1 MDYRFREDD
10 AKRHFTSSMS
20 FAPTCN
26 RDSWV
31 IRQSLMRRVRAFFE
45 SRGVLE
51 VETPVLSNACGT
63 DPQLD
68 YFEIESPRRFMMTSP
83 EFHMKRLLAAGFGD
97 IFQITKSF
105 RKDEFG
111 AHHNNEFSMVEWYRV
126 GMPQERLMDEVEAL
140 VSEIIGK
147 PINARRTRWIDA
159 FRNYADVDPLA
170 ADLPEFAEVCMARE
184 IPMPVG
190 VSDMSREDWWDY
202 LMVFAVEPALAKNGP
217 EFILDY
223 PQSQAALA
231 QTYVGEDGYTWARRF
246 ELFVEQVELC
256 NGYTELTDAA
266 EQRRRFGIDLEIRRD
281 MGKPEPPIDENFLNA
296 LESGMPACSG
306 VALGLDRLFM
316 LAMNKKEIKDVILFP
331 SPIA

>member
-1 MDYRFREDD
+1 MNKVRQF
-10 AKRHFTSSMS
+10 FVQ
-20 FAPTCN
+20 
-26 RDSWV
+26 RD
-31 IRQSLMRRVRAFFE
+31 
-45 SRGVLE
+45 VLE
-51 VETPVLSNACGT
+51 VETPVLSNAGGT

-68 YFEIESPRRFMMTSP
+68 YFEVEGNRYMMTSP

-111 AHHNNEFSMVEWYRV
+111 AHHNNEFSMVEWYRI
-126 GMPQERLMDEVEAL
+126 GMPQEKLMEEVEEL
-140 VSEIIGK
+140 VSEVIGR
-147 PINARRTRWIDA
+147 PIHARRTRWINA
-159 FRNYADVDPLA
+159 FRNYAGVDPLMA
-170 ADLPEFAEVCMARE
+170 SDDEFAAACTARD
-184 IPMPVG
+184 IPLPADG
-190 VSDMSREDWWDY
+190 TAMSREDWWDY

-231 QTYVGEDGYTWARRF
+231 QTYVDEEGHTWARRF
-246 ELFVEQVELC
+246 ELFVDRVELC

-266 EQRRRFGIDLEIRRD
+266 EQRRRFADDLDIRRR
-281 MGKPEPPIDENFLNA
+281 MGKPLPQVDEHFLAA

-316 LAMNKKEIKDVILFP
+316 LAMDKEKISDVVLFP
-331 SPIA
+331 SIIA

>member
-1 MDYRFREDD
+1 
-10 AKRHFTSSMS
+10 MS
-20 FAPTCN
+20 FSPTCD
-26 RDSWV
+26 RETWKA
-31 IRQSLMRRVRAFFE
+31 RQSLLAKVRTFFE

-51 VETPVLSNACGT
+51 VETPVVSNAGGT

-68 YFEIESPRRFMMTSP
+68 YFEVAGNPNRYLMTSP
-83 EFHMKRLLAAGFGD
+83 EFHMKRLLAAGYGD

-126 GMPQERLMDEVEAL
+126 GMPQEQLMDEVESL
-140 VSEIIGK
+140 VSEIMGQ
-147 PINARRTRWIDA
+147 PVDARRTRWIDA
-159 FRNYADVDPLA
+159 FKNYAGVDPLA
-170 ADLPEFAEVCMARE
+170 ATDGDFVAACKFQNIPLPAD
-184 IPMPVG
+184 
-190 VSDMSREDWWDY
+190 VSAMSREDWWDY

-231 QTYVGEDGYTWARRF
+231 QTYVGEDGHTWARRF
-246 ELFVEQVELC
+246 ELFVDQVELC
-256 NGYTELTDAA
+256 NGYTELTDAV
-266 EQRRRFGIDLEIRRD
+266 EQRRRFEADLAIRKQ
-281 MGKPEPPIDENFLNA
+281 MGKPLPTLDENFLNA

-316 LAMNKKEIKDVILFP
+316 LALHKKEIKDVLLFP

>member
-1 MDYRFREDD
+1 
-10 AKRHFTSSMS
+10 MS
-20 FAPTCN
+20 FSPTCS
-26 RDSWV
+26 RESWMQ
-31 IRQSLMRRVRAFFE
+31 RQALMNKVRAFFV

-51 VETPVLSNACGT
+51 VETPTLSNAGGT

-68 YFEIESPRRFMMTSP
+68 YFEVEGDRFMMTSP

-126 GMPQERLMDEVEAL
+126 GMPQEQLMDEVEAL
-140 VSEIIGK
+140 VSEIIGQ
-147 PINARRTRWIDA
+147 PIHAHRTRWIDA
-159 FRNYADVDPLA
+159 FREYAGVDPFCESMDNFVCA
-170 ADLPEFAEVCMARE
+170 CNGRAIPVPEGPER
-184 IPMPVG
+184 
-190 VSDMSREDWWDY
+190 MSREDWWDY
-202 LMVFAVEPALAKNGP
+202 LMEPELAKNGP

-231 QTYVGEDGYTWARRF
+231 QTYVDEDGYTWARRF
-246 ELFVEQVELC
+246 ELFVDQVELC

-266 EQRRRFGIDLEIRRD
+266 EQRRRFAADLEIRRG
-281 MGKPEPPIDENFLNA
+281 MNKPLPPIDENFLAA

-316 LAMNKKEIKDVILFP
+316 LAMGKSEIKEVILFP

>member
-1 MDYRFREDD
+1 M
-10 AKRHFTSSMS
+10 
-20 FAPTCN
+20 
-26 RDSWV
+26 
-31 IRQSLMRRVRAFFE
+31 
-45 SRGVLE
+45 
-51 VETPVLSNACGT
+51 ETPVLSNACGT

-68 YFEIESPRRFMMTSP
+68 YFEIESPHRFMMTSP
-83 EFHMKRLLAAGFGD
+83 EFHMKRLLAADFGD

-126 GMPQERLMDEVEAL
+126 GMPQEKLMDEVEAL
-140 VSEIIGK
+140 VSEILGK
-147 PINARRTRWIDA
+147 PLKARRTRWIDA
-159 FRNYADVDPLA
+159 FKKYAGVDPFSASAEEFVA
-170 ADLPEFAEVCMARE
+170 ACKSQNIPLPANTA
-184 IPMPVG
+184 
-190 VSDMSREDWWDY
+190 DMSREDWWDY

-231 QTYVGEDGYTWARRF
+231 QTYVGEDGHTWAKRF
-246 ELFVEQVELC
+246 ELFVDQVELC

-266 EQRRRFGIDLEIRRD
+266 EQRRRFNADLEIRRN
-281 MGKPEPPIDENFLNA
+281 MGKPLPTLDENFLNA

>member
-1 MDYRFREDD
+1 
-10 AKRHFTSSMS
+10 MS
-20 FAPTCN
+20 FSPTCN
-26 RDSWV
+26 RETWKV
-31 IRQSLMRRVRAFFE
+31 RQSLLAKVRAFFD

-68 YFEIESPRRFMMTSP
+68 YFEIESPHRFMMTSP

-126 GMPQERLMDEVEAL
+126 GMPQEQLMDEVEAL
-140 VSEIIGK
+140 VSDILGK
-147 PINARRTRWIDA
+147 PIHARRTRWIDA
-159 FRNYADVDPLA
+159 FKNYADVDPLVDTDNDFVKA
-170 ADLPEFAEVCMARE
+170 CKSRNIPLPTDT
-184 IPMPVG
+184 
-190 VSDMSREDWWDY
+190 SNMSREDWWDY

-231 QTYVGEDGYTWARRF
+231 QTYVGEDGHTWARRF
-246 ELFVEQVELC
+246 ELFVDQVELC
-256 NGYTELTDAA
+256 NGYTELTDAT
-266 EQRRRFGIDLEIRRD
+266 EQRRRFEADLEIRKQ
-281 MGKPEPPIDENFLNA
+281 MGKPLPTLDENFLEA
-296 LESGMPACSG
+296 LKSGMPACSG

>member
-1 MDYRFREDD
+1 MNNRD
-10 AKRHFTSSMS
+10 K
-20 FAPTCN
+20 FAPTCS
-26 RDSWV
+26 RETWEA
-31 IRQSLMRRVRAFFE
+31 RQSLLVKVRQFFLD
-45 SRGVLE
+45 RNVLE
-51 VETPVLSNACGT
+51 VETPVVSNAGGT

-68 YFEIESPRRFMMTSP
+68 YFVVEGAPERFLMTSP

-111 AHHNNEFSMVEWYRV
+111 EHHNNEFSMVEWYRV
-126 GMPQERLMDEVEAL
+126 GMPQERLMDEVESL
-140 VSEIIGK
+140 VSEIIGN
-147 PINARRTRWIDA
+147 PIKARRTRWIDA
-159 FRNYADVDPLA
+159 FRNYAGIDPLA
-170 ADLPEFAEVCMARE
+170 ATADDFIATCSTRDIPLPSDLKA
-184 IPMPVG
+184 
-190 VSDMSREDWWDY
+190 MSREDWWDY

-231 QTYVGEDGYTWARRF
+231 QTYIGEDGHTWARRF
-246 ELFVEQVELC
+246 ELFVDNIELC
-256 NGYTELTDAA
+256 NGYTELTDAT
-266 EQRRRFGIDLEIRRD
+266 EQRRRFEADLEIRRQ
-281 MGKPEPPIDENFLNA
+281 MGKPLPPIDERFLDA

-316 LAMNKKEIKDVILFP
+316 LALGKREIKDVILFP

>member
-1 MDYRFREDD
+1 MTNSSFR
-10 AKRHFTSSMS
+10 
-20 FAPTCN
+20 PTCS
-26 RDSWV
+26 RDTWAA
-31 IRQSLMRRVRAFFE
+31 RQTLLSKVRSFFE

-51 VETPVLSNACGT
+51 VETPVLSAAGGT

-68 YFEIESPRRFMMTSP
+68 YFEVEGKRFMMTSP

-126 GMPQERLMDEVEAL
+126 GMPQEKLMDEVEAL

-159 FRNYADVDPLA
+159 FKNYAGVNPLTA
-170 ADLPEFAEVCMARE
+170 TGDEFAAACTARE
-184 IPMPVG
+184 IPLPAEG
-190 VSDMSREDWWDY
+190 TTMSREDWWDY
-202 LMVFAVEPALAKNGP
+202 LMVFAVEPELAKNGP

-246 ELFVEQVELC
+246 ELFVDQVELC
-256 NGYTELTDAA
+256 NGYTELTDAK
-266 EQRRRFGIDLEIRRD
+266 EQRRRFDADLEIRRR
-281 MGKPEPPIDENFLNA
+281 MNKPLPPIDEHFLAA

-316 LAMNKKEIKDVILFP
+316 LAMKKEKISDVILFP
-331 SPIA
+331 SIIA

>member
-1 MDYRFREDD
+1 M
-10 AKRHFTSSMS
+10 
-20 FAPTCN
+20 FAPTCS
-26 RDSWV
+26 RESW
-31 IRQSLMRRVRAFFE
+31 IKRQALMKRVRSFFE

-51 VETPVLSNACGT
+51 VETPVLSAAGGT

-68 YFEIESPRRFMMTSP
+68 YFEVEGKRFMMTSP

-111 AHHNNEFSMVEWYRV
+111 THHNNEFSMVEWYRV
-126 GMPQERLMDEVEAL
+126 GMPQEKLMDEVEAL
-140 VSEIIGK
+140 VSEIIGT

-159 FRNYADVDPLA
+159 FKNYAGVNPLTA
-170 ADLPEFAEVCMARE
+170 TNDEFTAVCKTLDIPLPADGTE
-184 IPMPVG
+184 
-190 VSDMSREDWWDY
+190 MSREDWWDY
-202 LMVFAVEPALAKNGP
+202 LMVFAVEPELAKNGP

-246 ELFVEQVELC
+246 ELFVDQVELC
-256 NGYTELTDAA
+256 NGYTELTDAK
-266 EQRRRFGIDLEIRRD
+266 EQRRRFEADLEIRRG
-281 MGKPEPPIDENFLNA
+281 MNKPLPPIDEHFLAA

-316 LAMNKKEIKDVILFP
+316 LAMKKEKISDVILFP
-331 SPIA
+331 SIIA

>member
-1 MDYRFREDD
+1 
-10 AKRHFTSSMS
+10 MS
-20 FAPTCN
+20 FSPTCN

-31 IRQSLMRRVRAFFE
+31 QRQSLMRRVRAFFE
-45 SRGVLE
+45 ARRVLE
-51 VETPVLSNACGT
+51 VETPTVSNAGGT

-68 YFEIESPRRFMMTSP
+68 YFEVEGKRYLMTSP

-126 GMPQERLMDEVEAL
+126 GMPQEQLMDEVESL
-140 VSEIIGK
+140 VSDILGK
-147 PINARRTRWIDA
+147 RVHARRTRWIDA
-159 FRNYADVDPLA
+159 FRNYAGVDPLSA
-170 ADLPEFAEVCMARE
+170 TEGDFAEACTKHN
-184 IPMPVG
+184 IPLPTG
-190 VSDMSREDWWDY
+190 TTNMSREDWWDY

-231 QTYVGEDGYTWARRF
+231 QTFTGEDGHTWAKRF
-246 ELFVEQVELC
+246 ELFVDQVELC
-256 NGYTELTDAA
+256 NGYTELTDAK
-266 EQRRRFGIDLEIRRD
+266 EQRRRFEADLEIRRS
-281 MGKPEPPIDENFLNA
+281 MGKPLPTLDENFLAA

>member
-1 MDYRFREDD
+1 
-10 AKRHFTSSMS
+10 MS
-20 FAPTCN
+20 FKPTCS

-31 IRQSLMRRVRAFFE
+31 KRQALMNKVRSFFVA
-45 SRGVLE
+45 RGVLE
-51 VETPVLSNACGT
+51 VETPTLSNAGGT

-68 YFEIESPRRFMMTSP
+68 YFEVEGTRFMMTSP

-126 GMPQERLMDEVEAL
+126 GMPQEKLMDEVEAL
-140 VSEIIGK
+140 VSEIIGS

-159 FRNYADVDPLA
+159 FKNYAGVNPLTA
-170 ADLPEFAEVCMARE
+170 SDDEFAAACTSRE
-184 IPMPVG
+184 IPLPAYG
-190 VSDMSREDWWDY
+190 TAMSSEDWWDY
-202 LMVFAVEPALAKNGP
+202 LMVFAVEPELAKNGP

-246 ELFVEQVELC
+246 ELFVDQVELC
-256 NGYTELTDAA
+256 NGYTELTDAK
-266 EQRRRFGIDLEIRRD
+266 EQRRRFDADLEIRRS
-281 MGKPEPPIDENFLNA
+281 MNKPLPPIDEHFLAA

-316 LAMNKKEIKDVILFP
+316 LAMKKEKISDIILFP
-331 SPIA
+331 SIIA

>member
-1 MDYRFREDD
+1 MKSNFR
-10 AKRHFTSSMS
+10 
-20 FAPTCN
+20 PTCD
-26 RDSWV
+26 RETWKA
-31 IRQSLMRRVRAFFE
+31 RQSLLAKVRAFFE
-45 SRGVLE
+45 TRGVLE
-51 VETPVLSNACGT
+51 VETPTVSNAGGT

-68 YFEIESPRRFMMTSP
+68 YFEVEGKRYLMTSP

-126 GMPQERLMDEVEAL
+126 GMPQEQLMDEVEAL
-140 VSEIIGK
+140 VSDILGK
-147 PINARRTRWIDA
+147 PIHARRTRWIDA
-159 FRNYADVDPLA
+159 FRNYAGVDPLVA
-170 ADLPEFAEVCMARE
+170 ADKDFVAACKSKDIPLPA
-184 IPMPVG
+184 G
-190 VSDMSREDWWDY
+190 VSAMSQEDWWDY

-231 QTYVGEDGYTWARRF
+231 QTYIGEDGHTWAKRF
-246 ELFVEQVELC
+246 ELFVDQVELC
-256 NGYTELTDAA
+256 NGYTELTDAT
-266 EQRRRFGIDLEIRRD
+266 EQRRRFNADLEIRRN
-281 MGKPEPPIDENFLNA
+281 MGKPLPTQDENFLAA

-316 LAMNKKEIKDVILFP
+316 LALHKKEIKDVILFP
-331 SPIA
+331 SVIA